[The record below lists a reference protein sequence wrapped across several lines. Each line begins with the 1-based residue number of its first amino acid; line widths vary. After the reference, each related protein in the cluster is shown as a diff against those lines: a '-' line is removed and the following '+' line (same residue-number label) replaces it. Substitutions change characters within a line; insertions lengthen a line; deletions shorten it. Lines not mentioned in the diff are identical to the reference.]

1 MSKELVT
8 GDIVIDA
15 AKKESKENVSKMR
28 VLTPNDGAIDSIVET
43 GKPISEHEG
52 NQQYNPKTTAVECV
66 FEDQLDKYVPNW
78 RTKFDINN
86 LAEELEAYKN
96 QWQVTVS
103 TYDYPIKRLEKI
115 DQPQER
121 KVRKQSGE

>member
-8 GDIVIDA
+8 GDIVVDA
-15 AKKESKENVSKMR
+15 EMEKSERDVNRMR
-28 VLTPNDGAIDSIVET
+28 VLTPNDGEINSIIEN
-43 GKPISEHEG
+43 GKPISEHEL
-52 NQQYNPKTTAVECV
+52 NQQYDPKTTAVECV

-78 RTKFDINN
+78 RTEFDIDN

-103 TYDYPIKRLEKI
+103 TYDYPIKRLQKVERTQEK
-115 DQPQER
+115 
-121 KVRKQSGE
+121 KVRE